1 MPLRIETWK
10 SEVASLA
17 IGKILFFGQAGAGK
31 TSIYK
36 KYFLELSNEQI
47 LETKPTVLFTLTKPH
62 IKIFEKEPQVVVF
75 DLGGQLSYISS
86 HLANN
91 AVFAALDLGIFVIDV
106 SEAELFESAIE
117 FLSKAHERIQELNEK
132 PAIMAVFL
140 HKSDP
145 ARKSALE
152 PLAEEIT
159 DKLRNSLPNL
169 SENIYFT
176 TLFDDSIKETMDT
189 LLIKAFSK

>member
-1 MPLRIETWK
+1 
-10 SEVASLA
+10 LA

-47 LETKPTVLFTLTKPH
+47 LETRPTVLFTLTKPN
-62 IKIFEKEPQVVVF
+62 IKIFEKEAQLVVF
-75 DLGGQLSYISS
+75 DLGGQSSYISS
-86 HLANN
+86 HLAND
-91 AVFAALDLGIFVIDV
+91 AVFAALDIGIFVIDV
-106 SEAELFESAIE
+106 SEAELFERAID

-132 PAIMAVFL
+132 PPIIAIFL
-140 HKSDP
+140 HKFDP
-145 ARKSALE
+145 ARKSSLE
-152 PLAEEIT
+152 SFAEQIT
-159 DKLRNSLPNL
+159 DKLRKSFPNL
-169 SENIYFT
+169 SENIYST